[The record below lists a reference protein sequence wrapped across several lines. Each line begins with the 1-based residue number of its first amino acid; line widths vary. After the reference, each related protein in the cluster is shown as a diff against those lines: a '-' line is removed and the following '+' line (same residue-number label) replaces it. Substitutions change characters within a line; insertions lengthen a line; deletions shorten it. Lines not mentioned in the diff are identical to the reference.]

1 VATKR
6 GSLRYRGYLVE
17 ISGEMAESRH
27 IAVEVR
33 GALGWQKITDLEP
46 TPDLAFSWGY
56 GPGGTG
62 PVLTGEAVLAD
73 ALGVPVGAPNHPD
86 SHRRLARDFTEDV
99 IAHLPCNEPWQLHRE
114 TVLWWVRGWYVGH
127 REVRWPS
134 ALLKVGP
141 TTGALAGPRGRDLDE

>member
-6 GSLRYRGYLVE
+6 GSLRYRGYLAE
-17 ISGEMAESRH
+17 ISEDMAEPCR

-33 GALGWQKITDLEP
+33 GALGWRKITDLESP
-46 TPDLAFSWGY
+46 PDLSFNWGY

-62 PVLTGEAVLAD
+62 PALTGGAVLTD
-73 ALGVPVGAPNHPD
+73 ALGTPVGEPNYPD
-86 SHRRLARDFTEDV
+86 PHRRLARDFTEDV
-99 IAHLPCNEPWQLHRE
+99 IAHLPRDEPWQLHRE

-127 REVRWPS
+127 REVQWPT

-141 TTGALAGPRGRDLDE
+141 TTGALTVPRARLDDD